1 MLADLPQLQLE
12 KRALEMLAALS
23 YRTSELDGY
32 LQQIAQSVRELM
44 DLDWSVVTLCSGQ
57 SERILA
63 STIDMGEDRD
73 RVFELHGT
81 LTATVFS
88 SGEPLVV
95 DDATVT
101 TTYGAAP
108 EGYRA
113 YLGVPLRTPSGR
125 VLGTICSF
133 QQRPRH
139 FSKAEINLAIMF
151 AERAATALDN
161 FQLYRE
167 QQQTSERLRQSEE
180 QLRQIV
186 ENLDQVFWMYAC
198 DRQPWYEGTPVYIS
212 PAFETV
218 WGHACEEWHRQPKC
232 WQQAIHPGDRDRVL
246 NLIAESGEREWNAEY
261 RIIRPDGAVRLIRDR
276 AFPIHDDAGRVYRMA
291 GIAEDI
297 TERHQAQQGE
307 LRALERLAE
316 IGELAASVVHE
327 VRNPLT
333 TVVMG
338 LTSVRQMSLDK
349 RADMRLDLALDEAD
363 RLRRLLDEI
372 LLYAKP
378 RDLNHAEVE
387 LCELLAG
394 MLPSLKNMPSA
405 RNREI
410 ELVDRLDRAPILG
423 DADKLKQVF
432 INLVDNACEAIS
444 AGDRVTCHIEPGVS
458 SKWIVVRV
466 HNGGPPIPPD
476 ALQQLTK
483 PFFTTKSSGNG
494 LGLAIVQRI
503 VESHSGELTITSA
516 PEAGTT
522 VSIQLPLQTVRQ
534 RSQLLID

>member
-1 MLADLPQLQLE
+1 MVLADPPQWQLE
-12 KRALEMLAALS
+12 KRALNMLAALS
-23 YRTSELDGY
+23 YRTGELNEY
-32 LQQIAQSVRELM
+32 LQTIAQSVRDLM
-44 DLDWSVVTLCSGQ
+44 GLDWSVVTLCSGP

-63 STIDMGEDRD
+63 STVDLGADRD
-73 RVFELHGT
+73 RVYELHGT
-81 LTATVFS
+81 LTASVVER
-88 SGEPLVV
+88 GRPLAV

-101 TTYGAAP
+101 TAYGAAP
-108 EGYRA
+108 DGYRA
-113 YLGVPLRTPSGR
+113 YLGVPLRTPSGS
-125 VLGTICSF
+125 VIGTICSF

-139 FSKAEINLAIMF
+139 FSEAEINLAAMF

-186 ENLDQVFWMYAC
+186 ENLDQVFWMHAC

-218 WGHACEEWHRQPKC
+218 WGRSPEAWHRDPQC
-232 WQQAIHPGDRDRVL
+232 WRQAIHPEDRDRVL
-246 NLIAESGEREWNAEY
+246 ALISESGDREWNAEY
-261 RIIRPDGAVRLIRDR
+261 RIIRPDGAIRLICDR
-276 AFPIHDDAGRVYRMA
+276 AFPIHDDAGQVYRMA

-338 LTSVRQMSLDK
+338 LTSVRQMSLSD

-378 RDLNHAEVE
+378 RDLNHEPVE
-387 LCELLAG
+387 LCELLAEI
-394 MLPSLKNMPSA
+394 LPGLRTMPSA
-405 RNREI
+405 QNREI
-410 ELVDRLDRAPILG
+410 AFVDRLSRASILG

-432 INLVDNACEAIS
+432 INLVDNACEAVPE
-444 AGDRVTCHIEPGVS
+444 GDLVTCHIEPGIS

-466 HNGGPPIPPD
+466 HNGGEPIPPD
-476 ALQQLTK
+476 VLSELTK

-503 VESHSGELTITSA
+503 IESHGGELVITSE

-522 VSIQLPLQTVRQ
+522 VTVQFPLM
-534 RSQLLID
+534 S